1 MLKPVAPKRYV
12 YPVPPPNLQDD
23 IGLPPFGVGETRKKP
38 RTLFGT
44 SGRAQAWQ
52 GALNLGGERPLLGF
66 GFGTEDRVFV
76 DRYADFNSNTIEN
89 SYLGLFVELG
99 VVGIGVLLVLIGI
112 VAARTV
118 RAVRRLRRQ
127 ERQVAA
133 ACAGATV
140 AGLVL
145 ALFQSYI
152 YAPGNNATA
161 ALWICVFLLVAAT
174 AISEVGHA
182 GA

>member
-1 MLKPVAPKRYV
+1 PVVPHHPRHT
-12 YPVPPPNLQDD
+12 YPGPPPRLQDD

-52 GALNLGGERPLLGF
+52 GALDIGAERPLLGF
-66 GFGTEDRVFV
+66 GFGTEDHVFV
-76 DRYADFNSNTIEN
+76 DQYADFNSNTIEN

-99 VVGIGVLLVLIGI
+99 AVGVAIFLLLLALLV
-112 VAARTV
+112 R
-118 RAVRRLRRQ
+118 RALRALPRLRDT
-127 ERQVAA
+127 ERRAAA
-133 ACAGATV
+133 ACAGAVV

-145 ALFQSYI
+145 ACFQSYI

-161 ALWICVFLLVAAT
+161 ALWICTFLLVAAT
-174 AISEVGHA
+174 ALPDASQA
-182 GA
+182 